1 MESARRQTYAT
12 SLASAEQSQDRTKE
26 KEVLKHAFKREPQ
39 VEHNARILPLL
50 AKFSDVWTAAEFSS
64 YNPPQYVLEILDCN
78 KLMYEY
84 NKAYPPKGKPHP
96 YSYLHRQMVKRYTE
110 LSKNPP
116 KFHIELEQ
124 HGNGFVVRKNKEPSS
139 GEKRKGVDAPTSDV
153 KFMAVSEVDLSSN
166 HGKLYERARSGGS
179 ITRCGGED
187 QTRSNQHLQYRN
199 HCW

>member
-1 MESARRQTYAT
+1 MQSWNLRADKPMP
-12 SLASAEQSQDRTKE
+12 LASHPLNSRRTE
-26 KEVLKHAFKREPQ
+26 RKRK
-39 VEHNARILPLL
+39 RILPLL